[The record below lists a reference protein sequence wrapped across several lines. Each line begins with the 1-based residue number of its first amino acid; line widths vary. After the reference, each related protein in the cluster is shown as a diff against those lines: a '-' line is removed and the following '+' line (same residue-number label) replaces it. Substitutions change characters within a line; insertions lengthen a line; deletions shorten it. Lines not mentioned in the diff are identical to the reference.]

1 MQEEILN
8 NVKQALAEDIG
19 TGDVTAQLVAA
30 DKQITAHVVARE
42 QLVLCGAQW
51 FDTTFEQLS
60 ADVKIQWHM
69 KDGDTVNTDQIICE
83 ICGPARAV
91 LTAER
96 TALNFLQTLSA
107 VATQTQQ
114 YVNAVAGTGTTI
126 VDTRKTIPG
135 LRVAQKYATTCG
147 GGSNHR
153 MGLYDAILIKENHIA
168 AAGGIPQVMKQ
179 AHDIAPDGVWIQIEV
194 ESLDECQ
201 QALEAGAT
209 MILLDN
215 FTHDALRGA
224 VALAKN
230 YQNGQVILEASGN
243 ITLDSIRAV
252 AETGVNRISIGALT
266 KHVKAIDFSMRINE

>member
-30 DKQITAHVVARE
+30 EKQITAHVVARE
-42 QLVLCGAQW
+42 QLVLCGTQW
-51 FDTTFEQLS
+51 FDTAFEQLS
-60 ADVKIQWHM
+60 AEVKIQWHM

-83 ICGPARAV
+83 ISGPARAV

-135 LRVAQKYATTCG
+135 LRIAQKYATTCG

-153 MGLYDAILIKENHIA
+153 MGLYDAILIKENHIT

-215 FTHDALRGA
+215 FTHDALRRA

-230 YQNGQVILEASGN
+230 YQDGQVILEASGN
-243 ITLDSIRAV
+243 ITLESIRAV

-266 KHVKAIDFSMRINE
+266 KHIKAIDFSMRINE